1 MAKASGGSGRGGG
14 GGFGG
19 LKPNATG
26 GTVRQ
31 IAGQKYNTAD
41 VVNRAIAMGGKV
53 DTDSARANLQRL
65 GLREYSAEEAAKY
78 QRFYGTPPPNMLTA
92 AAIQKYAREDRILR
106 NIDSI
111 VHANVRGQIGKW
123 DFTSAQSIHSSFDA
137 YLSRRVSG
145 QRARWTSGKRGR

>member
-1 MAKASGGSGRGGG
+1 MSRGSSGGSGRGGG

-41 VVNRAIAMGGKV
+41 VVNRAISMGGKL
-53 DTDSARANLQRL
+53 DTDTARTTLQQR
-65 GLREYSAEEAAKY
+65 GFREYSTEEAASY
-78 QRFYGTPPPNMLTA
+78 QRVWGTPPANALTTA
-92 AAIQKYAREDRILR
+92 VIRKYAREDLILR

-111 VHANVRGQIGKW
+111 VHANARSQIGKW
-123 DFTSAQSIHSSFDA
+123 DFTSAQTLHSSFDA

-145 QRARWTSGKRGR
+145 QRARWSARR